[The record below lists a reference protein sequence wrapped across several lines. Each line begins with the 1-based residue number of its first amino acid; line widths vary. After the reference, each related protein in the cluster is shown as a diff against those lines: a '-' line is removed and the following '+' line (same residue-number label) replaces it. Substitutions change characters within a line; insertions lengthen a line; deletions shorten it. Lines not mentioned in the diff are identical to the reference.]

1 MYYYNMCGFI
11 FNVMC
16 VMGGVYSKGKINK
29 IEADL
34 SSFIISGGPGLAGLA
49 VGWLTPDDINIISE

>member
-1 MYYYNMCGFI
+1 MCGFI

-29 IEADL
+29 IIEADDL
-34 SSFIISGGPGLAGLA
+34 SSFIIYISGGPGLALG
-49 VGWLTPDDINIISE
+49 

>member
-34 SSFIISGGPGLAGLA
+34 SSFIIISGGPGLAL
-49 VGWLTPDDINIISE
+49 GWLTPDDIISG

>member
-34 SSFIISGGPGLAGLA
+34 SSFIIIGPGPLRLAGPA
-49 VGWLTPDDINIISE
+49 G

>member
-29 IEADL
+29 IEAEL
-34 SSFIISGGPGLAGLA
+34 SSFIISGGPGLAQLA
-49 VGWLTPDDINIISE
+49 LRPYHHCGRLVDDS

>member
-1 MYYYNMCGFI
+1 MCGFI

-29 IEADL
+29 IEADDL
-34 SSFIISGGPGLAGLA
+34 SSFIIISGGPGPLGQLAL
-49 VGWLTPDDINIISE
+49 GWLTPDDIISG

>member
-16 VMGGVYSKGKINK
+16 VMGGVYLYSKGKINK

-34 SSFIISGGPGLAGLA
+34 SSFIISGGPG
-49 VGWLTPDDINIISE
+49 WP

>member
-16 VMGGVYSKGKINK
+16 VMGGVYSNKGKINK
-29 IEADL
+29 IVEADL
-34 SSFIISGGPGLAGLA
+34 SSFIISGGPGPSL
-49 VGWLTPDDINIISE
+49 VDS

>member
-34 SSFIISGGPGLAGLA
+34 SSFIIRGGPGLAL
-49 VGWLTPDDINIISE
+49 GWLTPDDIISG

>member
-34 SSFIISGGPGLAGLA
+34 SSFIISGGPG
-49 VGWLTPDDINIISE
+49 WP

>member
-29 IEADL
+29 IIEADL
-34 SSFIISGGPGLAGLA
+34 SSFIIISGGPGLAL
-49 VGWLTPDDINIISE
+49 GWLTPDDIISV